1 MICVPSDFSIIQM
14 HSSSLQQKL
23 VSLLNQNLF
32 IREQVLVSK
41 NESLLELPGLIK
53 SDTDWDEFL
62 SNYDECNHH
71 VLNQLRRENPK
82 LTDADLIYIMLCRMG
97 KTPHEISL
105 LPDTSDR
112 TVWNRRQLL
121 KDHLENGETAALLNC

>member
-1 MICVPSDFSIIQM
+1 M

-41 NESLLELPGLIK
+41 NASLLELPGLIK

-62 SNYDECNHH
+62 SNYDECNNHI
-71 VLNQLRRENPK
+71 LNQLRRENPK
-82 LTDADLIYIMLCRMG
+82 LTDADMIYIVLSRMG

-105 LPDTSDR
+105 LLDTSDR

-121 KDHLENGETAALLNC
+121 KDHLENGETVALLNC